1 MRVVEI
7 NNTNKT
13 KNKTNVLAGICF
25 DFPKTAEFFGIST
38 CKRFPSSA
46 YPRLLQ
52 IIRPYKFN
60 LTVVRDS
67 RGRPVVLQ
75 IVGYDITRECAT
87 CGVL

>member
-13 KNKTNVLAGICF
+13 KKNKTNVLAGICF

-46 YPRLLQ
+46 YPHLLQ

-60 LTVVRDS
+60 SAVVRDS
-67 RGRPVVLQ
+67 R
-75 IVGYDITRECAT
+75 AT
-87 CGVL
+87 GGVANCGL